1 MKEYAIQTFASLMG
15 TMAFCVLFS
24 VMPRHYL
31 RCGLIGAAGWMVY
44 LPVKEISGMPLLA
57 SFIATIVLTALS
69 RFIAVKVKAPV
80 TVFLVTGIFTLV
92 PGAGIFYTAYYL
104 FFGQPQMAAFHGFAT
119 FKTAI
124 AIALGIG
131 VVYSVP
137 ARAYGWKQDSQVWN
151 EAEHRKS

>member
-1 MKEYAIQTFASLMG
+1 MREYVIQIFAALTG

-31 RCGLIGAAGWMVY
+31 RCGLIGAAGWAVY
-44 LPVKEISGMPLLA
+44 LFIKESFGMSLLA
-57 SFIATIVLTALS
+57 TFAATIVLTALS
-69 RFIAVKVKAPV
+69 RFSAVKVKAPA
-80 TVFLVTGIFTLV
+80 TVFLLTGIFTLV

-104 FFGQPQMAAFHGFAT
+104 FFGQTQMAAIHGFAT

-137 ARAYGWKQDSQVWN
+137 AKAYGWKQNSQVWN